1 MPSDEESPQA
11 SELGK
16 EDSRFRKPVSRE
28 RSGPEFE
35 QARAHNERAK
45 KFYESNQLEEAEA
58 EVRQALELAP
68 DWPALHD
75 NLGTICSEQGKYIEA
90 LLHYSQALKL
100 DPESPT
106 VLYNLGYFLLQ
117 NGLDAARNFLE
128 KTLEKEPTYPDARRA
143 LGEVFAERGEGRKAI
158 AAFARA
164 IEQNPK
170 DTRSRFRLSDI
181 FWEQGDY
188 HESAQQLYAI
198 TQIDGKDAVAWHNL
212 GLTAIML
219 GEGDRAEQ
227 HLRKALE
234 LDPNYVLAHYHL
246 ACHYAECYRIE
257 EALFHLNLAAS
268 LDREAVREWAMDD
281 DKLDHLRSNPRFDRI
296 IEVGE

>member
-1 MPSDEESPQA
+1 MPDDHPQGFEFDKEE
-11 SELGK
+11 G
-16 EDSRFRKPVSRE
+16 RGRKQPASRE

-45 KFYESNQLEEAEA
+45 KFYELNQMAEAEE
-58 EVRQALELAP
+58 EVRQALNLAP
-68 DWPALHD
+68 DWPALYD
-75 NLGTICSEQGKYIEA
+75 NLGTICSEQGKFDEA
-90 LLHYSQALKL
+90 LIHYSQALKL

-117 NGLDAARNFLE
+117 NGLDAARSFLD
-128 KTLEKEPTYPDARRA
+128 KTLEKDPAYPDARRA
-143 LGEVFAERGEGRKAI
+143 LGEVFVERGETRKAI
-158 AAFARA
+158 STFARA

-170 DTRSRFRLSDI
+170 DTRARFRLSDI

-198 TQIDGKDAVAWHNL
+198 TQIDPNDPVAWHNL

-219 GEGDRAEQ
+219 DDGERAEYY
-227 HLRKALE
+227 LTKALE

-246 ACHYAECYRIE
+246 ACFYAEGYRIE
-257 EALFHLNLAAS
+257 EALHHLNLAAS
-268 LDREAVREWAMDD
+268 LDREAVREWALED
-281 DKLDHLRSNPRFDRI
+281 DKLDHIRNHPRFETI
-296 IEVGE
+296 IETGE